1 MKDNLS
7 LQEKLQ
13 KLEQGYNILT
23 NSYDTEKANWENK
36 YSFIA
41 EQKDSL
47 TKELEELKVK
57 YNTNM
62 DELQK
67 KILEERERLEL
78 IYKKSLADGEIIHNQ
93 QLQQAQETFN
103 KKYEEVNIQNNNLI
117 AENTTLTKKIE
128 NYQNNNTLSDIDKK
142 LQDALDKEKK
152 YKEQYEKLKQEKEET
167 INKLKL
173 KLNSE
178 TELHKK
184 KIEELELKL
193 QEYEGKRNNKNAD
206 LVKQKAVSDK
216 DNENKILLIQQLNET
231 LERLK
236 KENEKLTS
244 ENKEAQRENENY
256 RKSSRGSSRNSS
268 NINGNYIPNRRRY
281 GNSYYFNKENIN
293 GNFNGSSSQNEEI
306 KINLI
311 PKNFNH
317 TVTKSAM
324 SPLNNSMNN
333 NNE

>member
-1 MKDNLS
+1 M
-7 LQEKLQ
+7 
-13 KLEQGYNILT
+13 
-23 NSYDTEKANWENK
+23 
-36 YSFIA
+36 
-41 EQKDSL
+41 
-47 TKELEELKVK
+47 
-57 YNTNM
+57 
-62 DELQK
+62 
-67 KILEERERLEL
+67 EERERLEL
-78 IYKKSLADGEIIHNQ
+78 IYKKSLADGENIHNQ

-103 KKYEEVNIQNNNLI
+103 KKYEEVNVQNNNLI
-117 AENTTLTKKIE
+117 AENATLVKKIDF
-128 NYQNNNTLSDIDKK
+128 YQNNNTISEIDTK

-152 YKEQYEKLKQEKEET
+152 YKEQYEKLKKEKEEA

-173 KLNSE
+173 KLNNE
-178 TELHKK
+178 TEIHKK

-206 LVKQKAVSDK
+206 LVKLKAVSDK
-216 DNENKILLIQQLNET
+216 DNENKVLLIQQLNET

-244 ENKEAQRENENY
+244 ENKEVQRENENY

-268 NINGNYIPNRRRY
+268 NIGMNNYIPNRRRN

-293 GNFNGSSSQNEEI
+293 GNFNPSSSQNDEI

-324 SPLNNSMNN
+324 SPLNNSSVIN

>member
-1 MKDNLS
+1 MPKLSTIINLS

-13 KLEQGYNILT
+13 KLEQSYNKLT
-23 NSYDTEKANWENK
+23 NSYDAEKSNWENK
-36 YSFIA
+36 FSFIA
-41 EQKDSL
+41 EQKESL
-47 TKELEELKVK
+47 EKELEDIKIK

-78 IYKKSLADGEIIHNQ
+78 IYKKSLADGENIHNQ

-184 KIEELELKL
+184 
-193 QEYEGKRNNKNAD
+193 
-206 LVKQKAVSDK
+206 
-216 DNENKILLIQQLNET
+216 
-231 LERLK
+231 RLK
-236 KENEKLTS
+236 N
-244 ENKEAQRENENY
+244 
-256 RKSSRGSSRNSS
+256 
-268 NINGNYIPNRRRY
+268 
-281 GNSYYFNKENIN
+281 
-293 GNFNGSSSQNEEI
+293 
-306 KINLI
+306 
-311 PKNFNH
+311 
-317 TVTKSAM
+317 
-324 SPLNNSMNN
+324 
-333 NNE
+333 

>member
-1 MKDNLS
+1 M
-7 LQEKLQ
+7 
-13 KLEQGYNILT
+13 
-23 NSYDTEKANWENK
+23 
-36 YSFIA
+36 
-41 EQKDSL
+41 
-47 TKELEELKVK
+47 
-57 YNTNM
+57 
-62 DELQK
+62 
-67 KILEERERLEL
+67 
-78 IYKKSLADGEIIHNQ
+78 
-93 QLQQAQETFN
+93 
-103 KKYEEVNIQNNNLI
+103 
-117 AENTTLTKKIE
+117 
-128 NYQNNNTLSDIDKK
+128 
-142 LQDALDKEKK
+142 
-152 YKEQYEKLKQEKEET
+152 
-167 INKLKL
+167 
-173 KLNSE
+173 
-178 TELHKK
+178 
-184 KIEELELKL
+184 
-193 QEYEGKRNNKNAD
+193 
-206 LVKQKAVSDK
+206 SDK
-216 DNENKILLIQQLNET
+216 DNENKIILIQQLNET

-293 GNFNGSSSQNEEI
+293 GNFTGSSSQNEEI

>member
-13 KLEQGYNILT
+13 KLEQSYNKLT

-36 YSFIA
+36 FSFIA

-47 TKELEELKVK
+47 SKELEELKVK

-103 KKYEEVNIQNNNLI
+103 KKYEEVNVQNNNLI
-117 AENTTLTKKIE
+117 KENATLTKKID
-128 NYQNNNTLSDIDKK
+128 NYQNNNNLSEIDKK
-142 LQDALDKEKK
+142 LQDALEKEKK
-152 YKEQYEKLKQEKEET
+152 YKEQYDKLKQEKEET

-173 KLNSE
+173 KLSNESE
-178 TELHKK
+178 VHKK

-206 LVKQKAVSDK
+206 MVKLKAVSDK
-216 DNENKILLIQQLNET
+216 DNENKVLLIQQLNET

-244 ENKEAQRENENY
+244 ENREAQRENENY
-256 RKSSRGSSRNSS
+256 RKSSRASSRNSS
-268 NINGNYIPNRRRY
+268 NIGVNYIPSRRRN

-293 GNFNGSSSQNEEI
+293 GNFNGSSSQNDEI

-311 PKNFNH
+311 PKGFNH
-317 TVTKSAM
+317 TVTKSVM
-324 SPLNNSMNN
+324 PPLNYSVIN

>member
-1 MKDNLS
+1 VKDNLS

-13 KLEQGYNILT
+13 KLEQSYNKLT

-36 YSFIA
+36 FSFIA

-47 TKELEELKVK
+47 SKELEELKVK

-78 IYKKSLADGEIIHNQ
+78 IYKKSLADGENIHNQ

-103 KKYEEVNIQNNNLI
+103 KKYEEVNVQNNNLI
-117 AENTTLTKKIE
+117 KENATLTKKID
-128 NYQNNNTLSDIDKK
+128 NYQNNNNLSEIDKK
-142 LQDALDKEKK
+142 LQDALEKEKK
-152 YKEQYEKLKQEKEET
+152 YKEQYEKLKQEKEEA

-178 TELHKK
+178 SEIHKK

-206 LVKQKAVSDK
+206 MVKLKAVSDK

-231 LERLK
+231 LEKLK

-244 ENKEAQRENENY
+244 ENREAQRENENY

-268 NINGNYIPNRRRY
+268 NIGVNYIPNRRRI

-317 TVTKSAM
+317 TITKSGM
-324 SPLNNSMNN
+324 SPLNNSVIN

>member
-1 MKDNLS
+1 
-7 LQEKLQ
+7 
-13 KLEQGYNILT
+13 
-23 NSYDTEKANWENK
+23 
-36 YSFIA
+36 
-41 EQKDSL
+41 
-47 TKELEELKVK
+47 
-57 YNTNM
+57 M

-67 KILEERERLEL
+67 RILEERERLEA

-117 AENTTLTKKIE
+117 AENATLTKKIAD
-128 NYQNNNTLSDIDKK
+128 YQNNNTLTDIDKK
-142 LQDALDKEKK
+142 LQDALEKEKK
-152 YKEQYEKLKQEKEET
+152 YKEQYEKIKLEKDET
-167 INKLKL
+167 IKQLKL
-173 KLNSE
+173 KLNNDSE
-178 TELHKK
+178 MHKK

-206 LVKQKAVSDK
+206 LVKLKAVSDK

-244 ENKEAQRENENY
+244 ENREAQRENENY
-256 RKSSRGSSRNSS
+256 RKSSRGSSKNSS
-268 NINGNYIPNRRRY
+268 NIGVNYIPNRRRN

-293 GNFNGSSSQNEEI
+293 GNFNGSSSQNEDI

-311 PKNFNH
+311 PKNLNH
-317 TVTKSAM
+317 TMVKSAM
-324 SPLNNSMNN
+324 SPLNNSNNSAMNN
-333 NNE
+333 NE

>member
-1 MKDNLS
+1 M
-7 LQEKLQ
+7 
-13 KLEQGYNILT
+13 
-23 NSYDTEKANWENK
+23 
-36 YSFIA
+36 
-41 EQKDSL
+41 
-47 TKELEELKVK
+47 
-57 YNTNM
+57 
-62 DELQK
+62 
-67 KILEERERLEL
+67 
-78 IYKKSLADGEIIHNQ
+78 
-93 QLQQAQETFN
+93 
-103 KKYEEVNIQNNNLI
+103 
-117 AENTTLTKKIE
+117 
-128 NYQNNNTLSDIDKK
+128 
-142 LQDALDKEKK
+142 
-152 YKEQYEKLKQEKEET
+152 
-167 INKLKL
+167 

-178 TELHKK
+178 SEIHKK

-206 LVKQKAVSDK
+206 MVKLKAVSDK

-244 ENKEAQRENENY
+244 ENREAQRENENY

-268 NINGNYIPNRRRY
+268 NIGANYIPNRRRI

-311 PKNFNH
+311 PKNLNH
-317 TVTKSAM
+317 TITKSAM
-324 SPLNNSMNN
+324 SPLNNSVIN

>member
-1 MKDNLS
+1 
-7 LQEKLQ
+7 
-13 KLEQGYNILT
+13 
-23 NSYDTEKANWENK
+23 
-36 YSFIA
+36 
-41 EQKDSL
+41 
-47 TKELEELKVK
+47 
-57 YNTNM
+57 M

-67 KILEERERLEL
+67 RILEERERLEA

-117 AENTTLTKKIE
+117 EENATLTKKIAD
-128 NYQNNNTLSDIDKK
+128 YQNNNTLTDIDKK
-142 LQDALDKEKK
+142 LQDALEKEKK
-152 YKEQYEKLKQEKEET
+152 YKEQYEKIKLEKDET
-167 INKLKL
+167 IKQLKL
-173 KLNSE
+173 KLNNDSE
-178 TELHKK
+178 MHKK

-206 LVKQKAVSDK
+206 LVKLKAVSDK

-244 ENKEAQRENENY
+244 ENREAQRENENY
-256 RKSSRGSSRNSS
+256 RKSSRGSSKNSS
-268 NINGNYIPNRRRY
+268 NIGVNYIPNRRRN

-293 GNFNGSSSQNEEI
+293 GNFNGSSSQNEDI

-311 PKNFNH
+311 PKNLNH
-317 TVTKSAM
+317 TMVKSAM
-324 SPLNNSMNN
+324 SPLNNSNNSAMNN
-333 NNE
+333 NE